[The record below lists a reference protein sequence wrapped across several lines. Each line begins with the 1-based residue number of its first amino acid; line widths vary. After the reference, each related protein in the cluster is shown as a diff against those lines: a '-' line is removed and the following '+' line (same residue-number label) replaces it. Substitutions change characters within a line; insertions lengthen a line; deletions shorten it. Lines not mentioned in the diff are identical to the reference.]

1 MPNPTGCVFACPE
14 FREAALDAAR
24 QSIVLLE
31 NDGVLP
37 LDVAAMTNT
46 TTIAVIGQACHSTGL
61 MSGGWTVHWQGT
73 SNQSAFP
80 YGTTIFQELAM
91 RTPGA
96 VSYSEGCNVTEGSVC
111 GAEHLNKAVSAAT
124 ASDLVVVC
132 VGERHYA
139 EKRGDRNGE

>member
-46 TTIAVIGQACHSTGL
+46 TTIAVIGQACHSTGAHVWGVDRAL
-61 MSGGWTVHWQGT
+61 A
-73 SNQSAFP
+73 NQSAFP